1 VIRVVV
7 ADDQPLVR
15 AGITMLVNAEKDID
29 VVAEAVDGQDALN
42 QIRAE
47 RPDVVLM
54 DVRMPG
60 TDGVA
65 ATRAVIDEGLTAQ
78 NGQPVRVIILTTFHL
93 DDYVHAALR
102 AGASG
107 FVLKDA
113 ASTEIAAAIRAVVAG
128 DAWLDPAVTR
138 RLIDDFAASPEQD
151 TPTPAEM
158 AQLTRREREVLTHLA
173 RGLSNAEVAE
183 QLFISEATVKTHLA
197 RVMAKLNVREKA
209 QAVAAAY
216 QTGLVAPTAPRS
228 RPSH

>member
-1 VIRVVV
+1 VV

-29 VVAEAVDGQDALN
+29 VVAEAADGQDALV
-42 QIRAE
+42 QIRSQ

-78 NGQPVRVIILTTFHL
+78 SGEPVRVIILTTFHL

-113 ASTEIAAAIRAVVAG
+113 ASAEIAAAIRAVVAG
-128 DAWLDPAVTR
+128 EAWLDPAVTR
-138 RLIDDFAASPEQD
+138 RLIDDFAARPEQD

-216 QTGLVAPTAPRS
+216 QTGLVAPSTPRPRS
-228 RPSH
+228 AQ

>member
-1 VIRVVV
+1 
-7 ADDQPLVR
+7 
-15 AGITMLVNAEKDID
+15 MLVNAEEDID
-29 VVAEAVDGQDALN
+29 VVAEAVDGQDALSH
-42 QIRAE
+42 IRAE

-78 NGQPVRVIILTTFHL
+78 NGEPVRVIILTTFHL

-113 ASTEIAAAIRAVVAG
+113 ASTEIVAAIRAVVAG
-128 DAWLDPAVTR
+128 EAWLDPAVTR
-138 RLIDDFAASPEQD
+138 RLIDDFAARPEQD

-173 RGLSNAEVAE
+173 RGLSNADVAE

-216 QTGLVAPTAPRS
+216 QTGLVAPSTPRPRS
-228 RPSH
+228 TQ